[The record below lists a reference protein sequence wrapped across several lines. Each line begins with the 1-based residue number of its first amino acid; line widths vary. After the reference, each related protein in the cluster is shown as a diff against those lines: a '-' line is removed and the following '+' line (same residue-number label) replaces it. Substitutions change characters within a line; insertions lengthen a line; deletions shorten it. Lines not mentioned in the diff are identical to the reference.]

1 MVMESTDTVN
11 IEKIDLHMFL
21 DQWMQG
27 IKRLWWLILL
37 LTVLGGAVSYF
48 RVSTTY
54 VPHYEAEATL
64 LITTV
69 RSDNLMNNGNYT
81 DIATAQQLGKVFPY
95 ILTSGVLSDLVAQDL
110 GMDYVPGQISVQA
123 VEGTNLVTIRV
134 TASDGGT
141 AYDVLQAVLKN
152 YPEVAQFVVG
162 QTEMILLDESGV
174 PSDSGRTSITRGS
187 VRKGAAAGLIAG
199 MIILLIYVATRH
211 TIRKPGDLKAIL
223 NIPCLGILPGFRI
236 KKRKKKEQRQVTI
249 LNHQQSQEYLE
260 ALRAVR
266 TRVERW
272 MENEHKKTL
281 MITSSI
287 PGEGKSM
294 IAVNLAISL
303 AQKGKKVILVDCDLR
318 NPSVQDYLN
327 IPGTYPGI
335 SNVLNGKEELEKALY
350 TVENRNID
358 LKVFCGSHDS
368 TQNVEILGSHMM
380 QNLLDKLEKMADIV
394 VLDTSPSAVLMDAVV
409 LARYVPMAVYV
420 VKYDH
425 VGVRYVLKGIE
436 ELAETGVHI
445 LGCVINEGKYGTVQ
459 TEYSG
464 FGRYSGYHDGYSRYY
479 GSGRKRK

>member
-1 MVMESTDTVN
+1 MESTDMVN

-69 RSDNLMNNGNYT
+69 KSDNLMNNDNYT
-81 DIATAQQLGKVFPY
+81 DIATAKQLGKVFPY

-211 TIRKPGDLKAIL
+211 TIRKPGDLKTIL

-236 KKRKKKEQRQVTI
+236 KKGRKK
-249 LNHQQSQEYLE
+249 
-260 ALRAVR
+260 
-266 TRVERW
+266 
-272 MENEHKKTL
+272 
-281 MITSSI
+281 
-287 PGEGKSM
+287 
-294 IAVNLAISL
+294 
-303 AQKGKKVILVDCDLR
+303 
-318 NPSVQDYLN
+318 
-327 IPGTYPGI
+327 
-335 SNVLNGKEELEKALY
+335 
-350 TVENRNID
+350 NR
-358 LKVFCGSHDS
+358 
-368 TQNVEILGSHMM
+368 
-380 QNLLDKLEKMADIV
+380 DK
-394 VLDTSPSAVLMDAVV
+394 
-409 LARYVPMAVYV
+409 
-420 VKYDH
+420 
-425 VGVRYVLKGIE
+425 
-436 ELAETGVHI
+436 
-445 LGCVINEGKYGTVQ
+445 
-459 TEYSG
+459 
-464 FGRYSGYHDGYSRYY
+464 
-479 GSGRKRK
+479 

>member
-1 MVMESTDTVN
+1 
-11 IEKIDLHMFL
+11 
-21 DQWMQG
+21 
-27 IKRLWWLILL
+27 
-37 LTVLGGAVSYF
+37 
-48 RVSTTY
+48 
-54 VPHYEAEATL
+54 
-64 LITTV
+64 
-69 RSDNLMNNGNYT
+69 MNNGNYT

-95 ILTSGVLSDLVAQDL
+95 ILTSGVLSDL
-110 GMDYVPGQISVQA
+110 
-123 VEGTNLVTIRV
+123 
-134 TASDGGT
+134 
-141 AYDVLQAVLKN
+141 
-152 YPEVAQFVVG
+152 VAQFVVG

-187 VRKGAAAGLIAG
+187 VRKGAAAGLIA
-199 MIILLIYVATRH
+199 
-211 TIRKPGDLKAIL
+211 
-223 NIPCLGILPGFRI
+223 GILPGFRI

-287 PGEGKSM
+287 PGEGKST

-303 AQKGKKVILVDCDLR
+303 AQKGKKVILVDCNLR

-464 FGRYSGYHDGYSRYY
+464 LGRYSGYHDGYSRYY